1 MTKRVNENS
10 ALSNISYRIRLMA
23 SSTLVNLTSKNTDGY
38 NLQTQGN
45 GDGRGGTCSGDSGGP
60 VFLGG
65 PESNTIVAVTS
76 FGMNSLCRGTDYA
89 YRLDR
94 QEVLDWI
101 NSH

>member
-1 MTKRVNENS
+1 
-10 ALSNISYRIRLMA
+10 MA
-23 SSTLVNLTSKNTDGY
+23 TSTLVNLGSKYTDGY

-45 GDGRGGTCSGDSGGP
+45 GSGRGGTCSGDSGGP

-65 PESNTIVAVTS
+65 TDSNLIVAVTS
-76 FGMNSLCRGTDYA
+76 FGLNSMCRGTDFG
-89 YRLDR
+89 YRIDR